1 MKKQYLCT
9 AIQNET
15 VRNLCGGGVETLC
28 GRFSEMVVASFGVLS
43 GLRAAIED
51 TKYKHMI
58 LLADSGST
66 KTHWCLMTE
75 SGQSSEFFTDGINP
89 FFQTSEAMRNSI
101 SNQLLPQLAH
111 LMWVGSIDAIYF
123 YGAGCTPEKSPFV
136 EDALRAC
143 FKKASVVEVQSD
155 MIGAAR
161 SLVGN
166 GQGVA
171 CILGTG
177 ANSCLFEGGKIVKNV
192 PALGFILGD
201 EGSGAVLGKRL
212 VSDLYKNQ
220 LSEELKA
227 KFEKEYDT
235 NVAQVIENVYRKPFP
250 NRYLAQ
256 FSKFCSANIEDPLIS
271 KLVYDHFDY
280 FAKRILTQYPK
291 VPVGFVGSVAYY
303 YKEILSKVLEDN
315 GLIPGK
321 ILQSPMEGMKEFHAV
336 K

>member
-1 MKKQYLCT
+1 MEGEKL
-9 AIQNET
+9 
-15 VRNLCGGGVETLC
+15 GVMSGT
-28 GRFSEMVVASFGVLS
+28 GR
-43 GLRAAIED
+43 AIED

-101 SNQLLPQLAH
+101 SNQLLPQLAR
-111 LMWVGSIDAIYF
+111 LMWVGTIEAVYF
-123 YGAGCTPEKSPFV
+123 YGAGCTAEKSPFV

-143 FKKASVVEVQSD
+143 FKKASEVEVQSD

-166 GQGVA
+166 GRGVA

-177 ANSCLFEGGKIVKNV
+177 ANSCLFEEGKIVKNV

-220 LSEELKA
+220 LSDELKA

-235 NVAQVIENVYRKPFP
+235 NVAQVIECVYRKPFP

-256 FSKFCSANIEDPLIS
+256 FSKFCSANIEDPLVS

-303 YKEILSKVLEDN
+303 YKEILGKVLEDN
-315 GLIPGK
+315 GLMMGK
-321 ILQSPMEGMKEFHAV
+321 ILQSPMEGMKEFHAI